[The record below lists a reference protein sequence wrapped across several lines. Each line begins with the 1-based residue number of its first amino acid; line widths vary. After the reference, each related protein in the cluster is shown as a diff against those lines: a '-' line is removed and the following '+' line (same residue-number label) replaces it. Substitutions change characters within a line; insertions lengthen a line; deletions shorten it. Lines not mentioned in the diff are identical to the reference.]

1 MRFIHTADLHLGVK
15 PDAGSAYTK
24 GRPEEIW
31 ESLRGLL
38 ARCEKEQ
45 IDLLLIAGDLFHRQP
60 LLRELKELNSMFEA
74 LTHTKVVFT
83 AGNHDYLKP
92 NSMYRN
98 FRWAGNVTPL
108 LGARLMKVEFPEF
121 GTAVSGF
128 SYQERELPGGIRVEW
143 KCVRSMENEILLLHG
158 GDERHLPF
166 WQSRGGSAWI
176 RLYGAWSY
184 PQTRLGDE
192 RKMPL
197 QRFSG
202 ANGSERYRKTWLC
215 HRYDRTWC
223 GGDRDLFQRQ
233 GENI

>member
-108 LGARLMKVEFPEF
+108 LGARLIQFRNHPFPMLHKRR
-121 GTAVSGF
+121 VHVGF
-128 SYQERELPGGIRVEW
+128 PRLR
-143 KCVRSMENEILLLHG
+143 ILHAY
-158 GDERHLPF
+158 
-166 WQSRGGSAWI
+166 S
-176 RLYGAWSY
+176 
-184 PQTRLGDE
+184 
-192 RKMPL
+192 L
-197 QRFSG
+197 QR
-202 ANGSERYRKTWLC
+202 
-215 HRYDRTWC
+215 
-223 GGDRDLFQRQ
+223 
-233 GENI
+233 

>member
-108 LGARLMKVEFPEF
+108 L
-121 GTAVSGF
+121 
-128 SYQERELPGGIRVEW
+128 
-143 KCVRSMENEILLLHG
+143 EIGRAHV
-158 GDERHLPF
+158 
-166 WQSRGGSAWI
+166 
-176 RLYGAWSY
+176 
-184 PQTRLGDE
+184 
-192 RKMPL
+192 
-197 QRFSG
+197 
-202 ANGSERYRKTWLC
+202 
-215 HRYDRTWC
+215 
-223 GGDRDLFQRQ
+223 
-233 GENI
+233 

>member
-83 AGNHDYLKP
+83 TGNHDYLKP

-98 FRWAGNVTPL
+98 FRCA
-108 LGARLMKVEFPEF
+108 
-121 GTAVSGF
+121 
-128 SYQERELPGGIRVEW
+128 
-143 KCVRSMENEILLLHG
+143 
-158 GDERHLPF
+158 
-166 WQSRGGSAWI
+166 
-176 RLYGAWSY
+176 
-184 PQTRLGDE
+184 
-192 RKMPL
+192 
-197 QRFSG
+197 
-202 ANGSERYRKTWLC
+202 
-215 HRYDRTWC
+215 
-223 GGDRDLFQRQ
+223 
-233 GENI
+233 